1 MAVAGSLTYDTK
13 IDKSGFKSG
22 LNGLEKETNN
32 TGTKIKNIVA
42 GLGIT
47 KIIGKAFS
55 LISDNMD
62 SAIKRIDTL
71 NNFPKVMSNL
81 GISSEDSTK
90 AINKLSEGL
99 KGIPTKLDDASL
111 AVQRFTSINN
121 DVNKSTDYFLAF
133 NNALLAGGASAE
145 IQSNALEQL
154 SQMYGVGTV
163 DAEAWRSVQTA
174 IPAQLQQVAQSLGY
188 TSTAVG
194 GDFYNAM
201 KSGKISMEQFMD
213 QIVKLNKEGTGQYAS
228 FAEQAK
234 SATGGIQTAIS
245 NAKTAV
251 SRGVADIIKAI
262 DEGLKNAGFGSISD
276 IISEK
281 GKKIEKVLKT
291 IAEQIPKIIDLVV
304 KNKETLMDLAKIA
317 ATTGAIFEGWKIA
330 SVIQGVVKGFQE
342 AKVALALYSMQI
354 DGTNIAHGVFN
365 GTLTVGETI
374 VGLLTGKI
382 KLAELATAAWSKAQ
396 TLLNAVMKAN
406 PIALVVTAI
415 GLLVAGFIY
424 LWNTSEGFRNF
435 WIGLWEGIKSAASN
449 AWNAIADFFTKTI
462 PDAINSVVDSFKNL
476 PQKIYEVF
484 WDIFQPIE
492 DTFWN
497 FYEKITAIVEETIK
511 NVIDTLKNWGNNIA
525 TFFTETIPQL
535 WSGLID
541 WFTNLPYNIGYALG
555 FALGSIIQWGTNVW
569 NYLVTNVPIWID
581 NIGTF
586 FSELPGKI
594 WDWLLQVIESIGNW
608 GQQMWDSASTTVSNM
623 INDIGNYFSQ
633 LPGLIWSWLLETIAK
648 ITIWGIEMY
657 VNSNQALIEFLSNVI
672 NYFSQLPGNIWN
684 WLVKTIEKVGQWGKE
699 MAEKGKTA
707 ALDLFNN
714 IVNKIKE
721 IPGKMLEI
729 GKNIVEGI
737 WNGITG
743 AGKWIGDKISSFC
756 SGITDGFKDALGIHS
771 PSRVLRDKVGQWIP
785 KGVAVGIT
793 TNTDS
798 VDKAIDEMNNGIV
811 AKMNRAVN
819 VEAGRMSANAIVRS
833 NANYN
838 QAIYLNANFDGS
850 VDIDGKKAG
859 RILAPAVCRTIK
871 AGGFA

>member
-22 LNGLEKETNN
+22 LNGIEKETNKA
-32 TGTKIKNIVA
+32 GSKIKDIVA

-55 LISDNMD
+55 LITNNMD

-71 NNFPKVMSNL
+71 NNFPKVMKNL
-81 GISSEDSTK
+81 GISSDDSTK
-90 AINKLSEGL
+90 AIKKLSEGL

-133 NNALLAGGASAE
+133 NNALLAGGASAD

-154 SQMYGVGTV
+154 SQMYAVGTV
-163 DAEAWRSVQTA
+163 DAQAWRSVQTA
-174 IPAQLQQVAQSLGY
+174 MPAQLQQVAKSLGY

-201 KSGKISMEQFMD
+201 KSGKISMEQFME
-213 QIVKLNKEGTGQYAS
+213 QIVKLNQEGTGQYTS

-245 NAKTAV
+245 NAKTAI

-281 GKKIEKVLKT
+281 GKKIESILKSVS
-291 IAEQIPKIIDLVV
+291 EKIPEVIDWVS
-304 KNKETLMDLAKIA
+304 KNKEGLTELSKVILTVVGAYKMYQLVLIA
-317 ATTGAIFEGWKIA
+317 
-330 SVIQGVVKGFQE
+330 IQGIQMVSSIIQ
-342 AKVALALYSMQI
+342 
-354 DGTNIAHGVFN
+354 
-365 GTLTVGETI
+365 TVGAFVSLIPE
-374 VGLLTGKI
+374 I
-382 KLAELATAAWSKAQ
+382 KSAKDAML
-396 TLLNAVMKAN
+396 LLNMAFNAN
-406 PIALVVTAI
+406 PIGLIVTAI

-435 WIGLWEGIKSAASN
+435 WIGLWEGIKSAVSN
-449 AWNAIADFFTKTI
+449 AWNAIVGFFTKTI
-462 PDAINSVVDSFKNL
+462 PDSINTVINWFTNL
-476 PQKIYEVF
+476 PQKVYEIF
-484 WDIFQPIE
+484 WDFFQPIE
-492 DTFWN
+492 DVFWDL
-497 FYEKITAIVEETIK
+497 YEKITAIIEESIENIIK
-511 NVIDTLKNWGNNIA
+511 TLKDWGKNIA

-535 WSGLID
+535 WNGLID

-555 FALGSIIQWGTNVW
+555 YALGTIIQWGMNVW
-569 NYLVTNVPIWID
+569 NYLVTNVPIWIN
-581 NIGTF
+581 NIGMF

-594 WDWLLQVIESIGNW
+594 WNYLLQIIESIGNW
-608 GQQMWDSASTTVSNM
+608 GQQMWDTAITAISNM
-623 INDIGNYFSQ
+623 INDISNWFSQ
-633 LPGLIWSWLLETIAK
+633 LPGMIWNWLIETIAK
-648 ITIWGIEMY
+648 IIAWGIEIY
-657 VNSNQALIEFLSNVI
+657 VKSNQALIEFWSNVI
-672 NYFSQLPGNIWN
+672 NWFAQLPGNIWN
-684 WLVKTIEKVGQWGKE
+684 WLVKTIEKIGQWGKE
-699 MAEKGKTA
+699 MAEKGKAA

-714 IVNKIKE
+714 IVDKIKE

-737 WNGITG
+737 WSGITG
-743 AGKWIGDKISSFC
+743 AGKWIGDKISGFC
-756 SGITDGFKDALGIHS
+756 SGITDGFKNALGIHS

-819 VEAGRMSANAIVRS
+819 VETGRISANAIVRS

-859 RILAPAVCRTIK
+859 RILAPAVCKTIK
-871 AGGFA
+871 AGGLA